1 MAEKPHINIV
11 TIGHVD
17 HGKSTTVGRLL
28 FDTGSVPETEMRKLK
43 EKAKE
48 LKKETFEFAFVMDNL
63 KEEQERGVT
72 IDLAYKGFNSDKY
85 YYTIIDAPGH
95 RDFVKNMIT
104 GTSQADAAV
113 LVVSGKDSVQDQTK
127 EHIYLARVLGIKQI
141 VIAVNKMDAVDYKE
155 DQFNKVKDDVSK
167 ILANIGFKADEVPFV
182 PISAYKGDNV
192 AKPSENMSWYKG
204 DTLVKT
210 LDATVK
216 EPEKATD
223 KPLRMPIQDV
233 YSITGI
239 GTVPV
244 GRIETGVLKP
254 GEKIVFMPSGV
265 NAEVKS
271 VEMHHK
277 QVPQANPGDN
287 VGFNVKG
294 VSKKDIGRGEVV
306 GASSNPPM
314 AVKEFTGQ
322 IVVLQHPTVMT
333 VGYTPVI
340 HVHTAHV
347 SGTITEIVKKMDP
360 KTGAEVTTDKEIL
373 RPGDS
378 AIIKIKPLQPLA
390 IEKNSDFPKLAKFA
404 IRDMGKTVAAGVCTD
419 VVPVDKK

>member
-1 MAEKPHINIV
+1 MAEKPHVNIV

-17 HGKSTTVGRLL
+17 HGKSTLVGRLL
-28 FDTGSVPETEMRKLK
+28 FDSGSIPETEMRKLK

-104 GTSQADAAV
+104 GTSQADAAI

-127 EHIYLARVLGIKQI
+127 EHIYLARVLGIKQ
-141 VIAVNKMDAVDYKE
+141 VLIAINKMDAVNYDE
-155 DQFNKVKDDVSK
+155 AQFNKVKEDVSK
-167 ILANIGFKADEVPFV
+167 VLTSIGYKVDEIPFV
-182 PISAYKGDNV
+182 PCSAYVGDNV
-192 AKPSENMSWYKG
+192 ATKSDKMAWYSG
-204 DTLVKT
+204 DTVIKT
-210 LDATVK
+210 LDSIIQ
-216 EPEKATD
+216 EPERPID

-233 YSITGI
+233 YTITGM

-244 GRIETGVLKP
+244 GRVESGVLKP
-254 GEKIVFMPSGV
+254 NDKVVFMPSGV
-265 NAEVKS
+265 TCDVKS

-277 QVPQANPGDN
+277 QLEKAVPGDN
-287 VGFNVKG
+287 VGFNIKG
-294 VSKKDIGRGEVV
+294 VSKKDIGRGEVLGHV
-306 GASSNPPM
+306 DKPPT

-347 SGTITEIVKKMDP
+347 SGKIIEIVKKMDP
-360 KTGAEVTTDKEIL
+360 KTGAEVTTDKDIL

-378 AIIKIKPLQPLA
+378 AIVKIQPLQPLS
-390 IEKNSDFPKLAKFA
+390 IEKNTDFPKLAKFA
-404 IRDMGKTVAAGVCTD
+404 IRDMGKTVAAGVCID
-419 VVPVDKK
+419 VIPVDKK